1 MWCLAVF
8 FVGVAGV
15 VEWSHPKQA
24 LNIQGVTSRALD
36 LRLEV
41 PTSIEDP
48 EATMKLIHVTTLA
61 LHAPREVGRQP
72 QPGD

>member
-1 MWCLAVF
+1 MTPHLIPPHQLVAAALATPEE
-8 FVGVAGV
+8 A
-15 VEWSHPKQA
+15 SITAP
-24 LNIQGVTSRALD
+24 RAPN